1 MSVQTVKLGGK
12 EFVILPKREYE
23 RLTGNPPKHR
33 RQSEQD
39 KGDIAE
45 ANRRLRALA
54 RGRTKTIPLEDLAPS
69 CDRSDRRASSGRVP
83 RILSMFVRRSLL
95 YSVISPCISA
105 TA

>member
-23 RLTGNPPKHR
+23 RLAGNPPKRR

-54 RGRTKTIPLEDLAPS
+54 RGRTKTIPLKDLA
-69 CDRSDRRASSGRVP
+69 AELG
-83 RILSMFVRRSLL
+83 L
-95 YSVISPCISA
+95 
-105 TA
+105 